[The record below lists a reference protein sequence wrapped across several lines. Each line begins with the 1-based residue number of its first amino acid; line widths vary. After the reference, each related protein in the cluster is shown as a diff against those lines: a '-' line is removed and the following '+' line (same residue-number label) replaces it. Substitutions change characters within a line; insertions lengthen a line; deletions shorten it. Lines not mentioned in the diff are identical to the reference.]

1 MPAVCLISAEAGER
15 LFIFAASF
23 LAIGVLTFAYILAR
37 TWWEKRSA

>member
-15 LFIFAASF
+15 LVLIVASL
-23 LAIGVLTFAYILAR
+23 LAIGILTFAYILAR